1 MKTATLIIIPI
12 ILLGACGKL
21 KNVSPEQ
28 MKQVG
33 QEQLDRRVVQSIKEH
48 YHLTYGEGT
57 RLEEFAEAAAGE
69 GTRLEESAEAA
80 ATELTYTHI
89 PENDDEKEGVIVTI
103 TIPLT
108 NERELFG
115 AIPILEGDLNN
126 DRKND
131 LVITVH
137 TEFGNSAS
145 QDLFVF
151 LNENETYRLA
161 TVADHREISGCR
173 GTFWARKIKR
183 NLIVGKSS
191 CYSAED
197 ANCCPSLHYKTKVAF
212 ENNTLK
218 VLSKKRI
225 R

>member
-1 MKTATLIIIPI
+1 M
-12 ILLGACGKL
+12 

-28 MKQVG
+28 MSQVG
-33 QEQLDRRVVQSIKEH
+33 QEQLDRRVVQSVKEY
-48 YHLTYGEGT
+48 YHLTY
-57 RLEEFAEAAAGE
+57 GE

-80 ATELTYTHI
+80 ATELTYYHI
-89 PENDDEKEGVIVTI
+89 PENEDEKEGVIVTI

-108 NERELFG
+108 KGQELYG

-126 DRKND
+126 DRKDD
-131 LVITVH
+131 LVVTVH
-137 TEFGNSAS
+137 TEFGNSAA

-173 GTFWARKIKR
+173 GIFWARKIKD
-183 NLIVGKSS
+183 NVIEGKSS
-191 CYSAED
+191 CYAADD
-197 ANCCPSLHYKTKVAF
+197 AVCCPSLHYRTKVAF